1 MPTDAARNAAGDART
16 QAAAG
21 EATVVSTDQDS
32 GASGTELSAA
42 QAKWDRATDV
52 NTPASGPVFGR

>member
-1 MPTDAARNAAGDART
+1 MPKNAAANAAGDARR
-16 QAAAG
+16 QAAAS

-32 GASGTELSAA
+32 GLSGTELTAA

-52 NTPASGPVFGR
+52 NRPASGPVFGR